1 METVCLHVPMSTVYV
16 HFLLMVVM
24 LSERSTTT
32 VPPSSVQLL
41 VWSLDYIHMYMH
53 CMNTFDMYFITV
65 LLITLYTTIV
75 DYISLV
81 NSISLCGSSAVSV
94 AKLCSVMDT

>member
-1 METVCLHVPMSTVYV
+1 MHSMSTF
-16 HFLLMVVM
+16 H
-24 LSERSTTT
+24 
-32 VPPSSVQLL
+32 
-41 VWSLDYIHMYMH
+41 
-53 CMNTFDMYFITV
+53 MYFITV

>member
-1 METVCLHVPMSTVYV
+1 
-16 HFLLMVVM
+16 
-24 LSERSTTT
+24 
-32 VPPSSVQLL
+32 
-41 VWSLDYIHMYMH
+41 MH
-53 CMNTFDMYFITV
+53 SMNTFHMYFITV

-81 NSISLCGSSAVSV
+81 NSISLCDSSAVSV